1 VPLSDDLK
9 ALRDR
14 LLGRG
19 ASTAARPDS
28 TSEAEPATPTAF
40 LAPTPLRFGN
50 YRVLRKIGQ
59 GGMGVVYA
67 AHDDRLE
74 RTLAVKVI
82 AKEGT
87 DDSLIKRFLR
97 EARAAAAVNHP
108 HVCQLYEMGEHDGGL
123 FIAMELLEGRS
134 LADRVREGAMP
145 VKDAVEISLQ
155 ILSALAALH
164 SRGLVHRDLKP
175 SNVFLTAHGVKLLD
189 FGLARRTAPPASLTR
204 TFDSG
209 LTGSALTE
217 LTQPGL
223 VVGTP
228 RYMAPEQIHG
238 EEIDPRTD
246 LFGLGA
252 ILFEMLAGRPAF
264 AGATMVEILYATLH
278 EQPPALTGGPAVVAV
293 DRVIRRA
300 LSKEP
305 AGRPATAE
313 AMAHDLRAITLADGD
328 APVRAQSV
336 TRLVV
341 LPFRMLRP
349 DPDTEFLSLGLADA
363 ISTSLS
369 ALGGSLVVRSSALGS
384 RFVTEHPDLKRLA
397 AEADVD
403 LVLFGSLLRAGPRLR
418 AIAQLVEAPA
428 GTVRGAHTVEADVGD
443 VFRLQDELSRR
454 IVEFLELPLGRAEA
468 PRRRSSVSA
477 RAYELFLRANHLA
490 RDYEQMPVA
499 RDLLLRCVEEDPNF
513 APAWARLGRA
523 YRLIGKYIEDPEGN
537 RARAEQA
544 FRRALELEPELSVAH
559 KLYAHFKAESGGAVK
574 AMVRLL
580 ERAKVH
586 REDAELFAGLVH
598 ACRYCGLFEASLAAH
613 EEARRLD
620 PHVPTSH
627 AYTLYLKGDY
637 ERLAQARDSVIDL
650 EPEVLGLLAQGRR
663 DEAIR
668 VYERLN
674 DSALPSMF
682 RQVADSMGAYM
693 MQDTSKVPFVEN
705 TARHH
710 SDPEALY
717 TIAIF
722 LGGLGQA
729 RRGLEI
735 LETAVRGGY
744 FVSPALRHD
753 PLLEPLRSE
762 PGFAALAEAAEAGRL
777 EAEKAFEA
785 AGGRALLG
793 L

>member
-1 VPLSDDLK
+1 MPLSDNLK
-9 ALRDR
+9 ALKDR
-14 LLGRG
+14 LLGRSAGG
-19 ASTAARPDS
+19 AAGAGPA
-28 TSEAEPATPTAF
+28 AEPPTPTAF
-40 LAPTPLRFGN
+40 LAPTPLRFGH

-82 AKEGT
+82 AKDGT
-87 DDSLIKRFLR
+87 DDTAIKRFLR

-108 HVCQLYEMGEHDGGL
+108 HVCQLYEMGEHEGGL
-123 FIAMELLEGRS
+123 FIAMELLEGQPLSER
-134 LADRVREGAMP
+134 LRAGALP
-145 VKDAVEISLQ
+145 VKEAVEISLQ
-155 ILSALAALH
+155 ILSALGALH
-164 SRGLVHRDLKP
+164 GRGLVHRDLKP
-175 SNVFLTAHGVKLLD
+175 SNVFLTPHGVKLLD
-189 FGLARRTAPPASLTR
+189 FGLARKTTPLPSLTSSL
-204 TFDSG
+204 DKG

-238 EEIDPRTD
+238 EEVDPRTD

-264 AGATMVEILYATLH
+264 GGATMVEMLYATLH
-278 EQPPALTGGPAVVAV
+278 EQPPALTGPPAVVAV

-300 LSKEP
+300 LSKDP
-305 AGRPATAE
+305 AGRPASAF
-313 AMAHDLRAITLADGD
+313 AMAEDLRAVMLTDGD
-328 APVRAQSV
+328 APARAQTL

-349 DPDTEFLSLGLADA
+349 DPDTDFLSLGLADA

-369 ALGGSLVVRSSALGS
+369 GLGGSLVVRASALGS
-384 RFVTEHPDLKRLA
+384 RFVTEQPDLKRLA

-403 LVLFGSLLRAGPRLR
+403 LVLFGTLLRAGPRLR
-418 AIAQLVEAPA
+418 ATAQLVEAPA

-443 VFRLQDELSRR
+443 AFRLQDELSRR
-454 IVEFLELPLGRAEA
+454 IVEFLELPLGRGETAV
-468 PRRRSSVSA
+468 RRSSVSA
-477 RAYELFLRANHLA
+477 RAYELFLRANHLS

-499 RDLLLRCVEEDPNF
+499 RDLYLRCVEEDPNF

-537 RARAEQA
+537 RSRAEQA
-544 FRRALELEPELSVAH
+544 FRRALELEPDLSVAH
-559 KLYAHFKAESGGAVK
+559 KLYAHLEAESGGAAR

-580 ERAKVH
+580 ERAKVQ

-598 ACRYCGLFEASLAAH
+598 ACRYCGLFEASVAAH

-637 ERLAQARDSVIDL
+637 ARLGRAGDSVIDL
-650 EPEVLGLLAQGRR
+650 EPEALGLLAQGRR
-663 DEAIR
+663 DDALR
-668 VYERLN
+668 VLERLR
-674 DSALPSMF
+674 DSSLPSVF
-682 RQVADSMGAYM
+682 RQVSESLAAYVRG
-693 MQDTSKVPFVEN
+693 DTSKVPFVEK
-705 TARHH
+705 TAQQH

-722 LGGLGQA
+722 LGGLEQA

-735 LETAVRGGY
+735 LDPAVRGGY
-744 FVSPALRHD
+744 FVSPALRAD
-753 PLLEPLRSE
+753 PLLEPLRGE
-762 PGFAALAEAAEAGRL
+762 PGFEALVEAAEEGRL
-777 EAEKAFEA
+777 AAQKAFED
-785 AGGRALLG
+785 AGGPALLG

>member
-1 VPLSDDLK
+1 MPLSDDLK

-14 LLGRG
+14 LLGRS
-19 ASTAARPDS
+19 ASAAAQPESSSDV
-28 TSEAEPATPTAF
+28 EPPTPTAF

-87 DDSLIKRFLR
+87 DDSLVKRFLR

-108 HVCQLYEMGEHDGGL
+108 HVCQLYEMGEHEGGL

-134 LADRVREGAMP
+134 LSERLRDGALP
-145 VKDAVEISLQ
+145 IKEAVEISLQ
-155 ILSALAALH
+155 ILSALSALH
-164 SRGLVHRDLKP
+164 GRGLVHRDLKP

-204 TFDSG
+204 TFESG
-209 LTGSALTE
+209 LTGSGLTE

-238 EEIDPRTD
+238 EEVDPRTD

-264 AGATMVEILYATLH
+264 GGATMVEILYATLH
-278 EQPPALTGGPAVVAV
+278 EQPPALTGGPTVVAV
-293 DRVIRRA
+293 DRIIRRA

-313 AMAHDLRAITLADGD
+313 AMADDLRAITLTDGD
-328 APVRAQSV
+328 APVRAQTV

-369 ALGGSLVVRSSALGS
+369 GLGGSLVVRSSALGS
-384 RFVTEHPDLKRLA
+384 RFVTEHPDLNRLA

-418 AIAQLVEAPA
+418 ATAQLVEAPA

-443 VFRLQDELSRR
+443 AFRLQDELSRR
-454 IVEFLELPLGRAEA
+454 IVEFLELPLGRGETL
-468 PRRRSSVSA
+468 RHRSSVSA
-477 RAYELFLRANHLA
+477 RGYELFLRANHVA

-499 RDLLLRCVEEDPNF
+499 RDLFLRCVEEDPHF

-537 RARAEQA
+537 RLRAEQA

-559 KLYAHFKAESGGAVK
+559 KLYAHLEAESGGAVK

-580 ERAKVH
+580 ERARVH

-598 ACRYCGLFEASLAAH
+598 ACRYSGLFEASVAAH

-620 PHVPTSH
+620 PHVPTSL
-627 AYTLYLKGDY
+627 AYTLYLMGDY
-637 ERLAQARDSVIDL
+637 ARLAREGDSVIDL
-650 EPEVLGLLAQGRR
+650 EPQALGLLAQDRR
-663 DEAIR
+663 DEAL
-668 VYERLN
+668 VLLDRLR
-674 DSALPSMF
+674 STTLPEVF
-682 RQVADSMGAYM
+682 RRVADSMRAYVTR
-693 MQDTSKVPFVEN
+693 DTFDLGIVE
-705 TARHH
+705 AAAALH

-717 TIAIF
+717 MIAIF
-722 LGGLGQA
+722 FGGLGHKPRA
-729 RRGLEI
+729 VELLERAVRRGYL
-735 LETAVRGGY
+735 
-744 FVSPALRHD
+744 VSPALRRD
-753 PLLEPLRSE
+753 PLLEPLRTE
-762 PGFAALAEAAEAGRL
+762 PDFVALIETAEAGRL
-777 EAEKAFEA
+777 EAQRAFED
-785 AGGRALLG
+785 AGGKQLLG